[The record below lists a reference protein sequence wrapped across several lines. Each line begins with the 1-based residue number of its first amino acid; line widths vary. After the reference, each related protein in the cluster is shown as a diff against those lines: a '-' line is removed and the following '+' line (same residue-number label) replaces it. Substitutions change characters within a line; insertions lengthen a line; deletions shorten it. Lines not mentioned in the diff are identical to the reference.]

1 MNKGRRPSKGAFPA
15 CPVHGICK
23 AESIRTHDA
32 CKNCAISTISL
43 KSYLMKLGNSKSLYE
58 RINKNCNE
66 CMDLLTRIISCI
78 THNKEYDFE
87 YVVLFIYK
95 YFAKGNVAN
104 RYVDC
109 QLKAPRPSDPAHAR
123 MILEELGLTCYYFNN
138 TSLKCM
144 YVEDLIFCKRH
155 TPILSIH
162 ALQNMFKKYER
173 SKRRKRKS
181 ASISISNI
189 KKQILDHEKKLKK
202 NKNNNYKKDIFLRQ
216 NFNTWLGKLSSTH
229 C

>member
-32 CKNCAISTISL
+32 CKNCAISTMSL
-43 KSYLMKLGNSKSLYE
+43 KSYLMKLGSTQTLYE

-78 THNKEYDFE
+78 THSKEYDFE
-87 YVVLFIYK
+87 NVVLFIYK
-95 YFAKGNVAN
+95 YFGHGNVAN
-104 RYVDC
+104 RYIDC
-109 QLKAPRPSDPAHAR
+109 ELKAPRPSDPAHAR
-123 MILEELGLTCYYFNN
+123 MILEELGLTCYHFNN